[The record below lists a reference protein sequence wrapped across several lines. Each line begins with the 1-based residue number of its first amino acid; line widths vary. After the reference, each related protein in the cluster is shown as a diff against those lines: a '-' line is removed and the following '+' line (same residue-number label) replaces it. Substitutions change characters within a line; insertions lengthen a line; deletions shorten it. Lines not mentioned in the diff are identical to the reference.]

1 MRPQGKSFCETVFVN
16 MGLIVIASIILV
28 SFSGSFASAYVVPQA
43 SDADAMGD
51 GRIEILRR
59 SGADGEGMDEALKY
73 LEELDKYYAQV
84 ARPRGMYKV
93 VVSPSNRFA
102 YKMGPNKESQ
112 NTANTIVLDDEDD
125 DEPEEKNET
134 VDQPEI
140 KRTID
145 YVKRLEKFSNIQGAD
160 GRLSHMARP
169 RFGKRSS
176 PPHLRKMARLLR
188 TRIPIE
194 MIYGGL

>member
-1 MRPQGKSFCETVFVN
+1 MGSQRKSLSETIFLN
-16 MGLIVIASIILV
+16 MGLMVIAAMVLV
-28 SFSGSFASAYVVPQA
+28 SFSGSLASAYVVPQDG
-43 SDADAMGD
+43 DAD

-93 VVSPSNRFA
+93 IVSPSNQLT
-102 YKMGPNKESQ
+102 YETNGNKDSQ
-112 NTANTIVLDDEDD
+112 NTANDLLLEDDE
-125 DEPEEKNET
+125 ESEEKEET
-134 VDQPEI
+134 VDPPQT
-140 KRTID
+140 KRHVD

-176 PPHLRKMARLLR
+176 PPHLRKMSRLLR

>member
-1 MRPQGKSFCETVFVN
+1 MGSQRKSLSETIFLN
-16 MGLIVIASIILV
+16 MGLMVIAAMVLV
-28 SFSGSFASAYVVPQA
+28 SFSGSLASAYVVPQDG
-43 SDADAMGD
+43 DAD

-93 VVSPSNRFA
+93 IVSPSNQLT
-102 YKMGPNKESQ
+102 YETNGNKDSQ
-112 NTANTIVLDDEDD
+112 NTANDILLEDDE
-125 DEPEEKNET
+125 ESEEKEET
-134 VDQPEI
+134 VDPPQT
-140 KRTID
+140 KRHVD

-176 PPHLRKMARLLR
+176 PPHLRKMSRLLR

>member
-1 MRPQGKSFCETVFVN
+1 MRPQSKGFCETVFVN
-16 MGLIVIASIILV
+16 MGLMVIATIILV

-102 YKMGPNKESQ
+102 YNIGPTKESQ
-112 NTANTIVLDDEDD
+112 NTANTIVLDDEDE
-125 DEPEEKNET
+125 EPEEKMKPLINLRSKELLIMSKGSRNFQIFKEQM
-134 VDQPEI
+134 VDCLIWQ
-140 KRTID
+140 D
-145 YVKRLEKFSNIQGAD
+145 QDLAN
-160 GRLSHMARP
+160 
-169 RFGKRSS
+169 
-176 PPHLRKMARLLR
+176 
-188 TRIPIE
+188 
-194 MIYGGL
+194 GLVHHI

>member
-1 MRPQGKSFCETVFVN
+1 MRPQSKGFCKTVFVN
-16 MGLIVIASIILV
+16 MGLMVIATIILV

-84 ARPRGMYKV
+84 ARPRERREQRERRVG
-93 VVSPSNRFA
+93 
-102 YKMGPNKESQ
+102 Q
-112 NTANTIVLDDEDD
+112 NVASALQ
-125 DEPEEKNET
+125 KL
-134 VDQPEI
+134 QSI
-140 KRTID
+140 KD
-145 YVKRLEKFSNIQGAD
+145 YYSEAG
-160 GRLSHMARP
+160 RP

-176 PPHLRKMARLLR
+176 PLQLKKMARLLR

-194 MIYGGL
+194 MMYGAM

>member
-1 MRPQGKSFCETVFVN
+1 MRAQSKGFCETFFVK
-16 MGLIVIASIILV
+16 MGLMVIASILLV
-28 SFSGSFASAYVVPQA
+28 SFSGSFTSAYVVPQA

-84 ARPRGMYKV
+84 ARPR
-93 VVSPSNRFA
+93 
-102 YKMGPNKESQ
+102 
-112 NTANTIVLDDEDD
+112 
-125 DEPEEKNET
+125 
-134 VDQPEI
+134 
-140 KRTID
+140 
-145 YVKRLEKFSNIQGAD
+145 
-160 GRLSHMARP
+160 
-169 RFGKRSS
+169 FGKRSS